1 MTSMINSV
9 FIRDICLL
17 FLYTFTS
24 FLALIGNGVVFRI
37 SSLRK
42 QSRNHLPLSTTSI
55 FLLNLALA
63 DGLSG
68 LAIPLQFIFCS
79 SHFLHN
85 VPFSSHLC
93 ILSKSTLIW
102 AYNASTLTM
111 CIIAYD
117 RYRLIQ
123 NPLRQY
129 SRRNTRQAI
138 LFTWFVSAL
147 FASSCLISMKVHTY
161 FISKQ
166 KLISCQILFPIK
178 SQYISSDLIRKIR
191 VFFLV
196 VLFYI
201 IPLLVISILC
211 CLTMRTIARRSVIG
225 VQEFPTFKQT
235 RTRSIR
241 LLIIMVLVFTL
252 SHLPVHF
259 LHIRDFVMPSSSKY
273 HTQRNRCND
282 STIYMVC
289 YWLGI
294 SSCCHNPIIY
304 SWFNRRFRTVAL
316 NCFRS
321 IAFCGRE

>member
-1 MTSMINSV
+1 MTLIINPV
-9 FIRDICLL
+9 LIRDICLL
-17 FLYTFTS
+17 LLYTFTS

-37 SSLRK
+37 SFLRK
-42 QSRNHLPLSTTSI
+42 RSSHLPSSTTSI
-55 FLLNLALA
+55 LLLNLAFA

-79 SHFLHN
+79 THFLYK

-93 ILSKSTLIW
+93 VLSKSTQIL

-129 SRRNTRQAI
+129 SRRNTRQPI
-138 LFTWFVSAL
+138 LFTWFISAL

-161 FISKQ
+161 FLSKQ
-166 KLISCQILFPIK
+166 KLISCQILFPVKI
-178 SQYISSDLIRKIR
+178 QDISSGLIRKIR
-191 VFFLV
+191 VFCLV

-201 IPLLVISILC
+201 IPLVTISILC
-211 CLTMRTIARRSVIG
+211 CLTMRTIARRTVIG
-225 VQEFPTFKQT
+225 VQQFPAFKQT

-241 LLIIMVLVFTL
+241 LLIIMVLVFAL

-259 LHIRDFVMPSSSKY
+259 LHIRDFFVPSLSKY
-273 HTQRNRCND
+273 HTQKNRCNA
-282 STIYMVC
+282 STIYLVC

-321 IAFCGRE
+321 IAFCGRQ